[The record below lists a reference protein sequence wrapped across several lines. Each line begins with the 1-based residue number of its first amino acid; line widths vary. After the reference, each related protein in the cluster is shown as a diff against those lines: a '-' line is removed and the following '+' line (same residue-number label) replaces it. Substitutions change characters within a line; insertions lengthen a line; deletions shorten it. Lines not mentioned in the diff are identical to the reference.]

1 MSDRAALLK
10 GIRVWLALFVVCL
23 VLSGATAFP
32 LVHELRWTESA
43 LRALS
48 VPEHLPGLMEWISR
62 VRDGLDTVDAEYP
75 FVLYGTDWL
84 AFAHLVIAVAFYGPY
99 RDPVRNIWV
108 VEFGMIA
115 CAGIIPLAWSADPS
129 AASRSG
135 GASSTCRS
143 GSSGPSRCTSSG
155 RRSSGW
161 RRSARRPRP
170 RPRRRSAVERGEP
183 EALGD
188 GQAVVLRVRGVDRV
202 DHGAG
207 QVPGRGDRRRV
218 PRPRAGL
225 APRSPCRSAP
235 SAPAPR
241 RTAPGARPAA

>member
-10 GIRVWLALFVVCL
+10 GIRVWLVSFVVCL

-48 VPEHLPGLMEWISR
+48 APDLLPGLMEWISR

-115 CAGIIPLAWSADPS
+115 CAGIIPLALI
-129 AASRSG
+129 
-135 GASSTCRS
+135 C
-143 GSSGPSRCTSSG
+143 GP
-155 RRSSGW
+155 
-161 RRSARRPRP
+161 
-170 RPRRRSAVERGEP
+170 
-183 EALGD
+183 
-188 GQAVVLRVRGVDRV
+188 VRGIPFWWSLIDMSFGVF
-202 DHGAG
+202 GA
-207 QVPGRGDRRRV
+207 VPLYVVRQKIKRLE
-218 PRPRAGL
+218 GL
-225 APRSPCRSAP
+225 NQGYVS
-235 SAPAPR
+235 
-241 RTAPGARPAA
+241 G